1 MNTCHIPYG
10 KLSSKEEINIRSITG
25 GNLHRLS
32 FVFHI
37 LWNGTPTFWNYHSLI
52 LDTESYQLS
61 TNGIESINRSIKH
74 FLGLGMCNR
83 TRLDKEMKIYHKKK
97 VNLADAGLNHGRMK
111 CIRRQT
117 LVNQG
122 SLSKSMKDFEKLSES
137 RKLQNLHFHVLD
149 CGTYTSEHCDPQYF
163 DVLPLME
170 EIEVE
175 PEISEN
181 HF

>member
-1 MNTCHIPYG
+1 LTNNFFGPRPRYLP
-10 KLSSKEEINIRSITG
+10 K
-25 GNLHRLS
+25 
-32 FVFHI
+32 
-37 LWNGTPTFWNYHSLI
+37 FWNYHSLI